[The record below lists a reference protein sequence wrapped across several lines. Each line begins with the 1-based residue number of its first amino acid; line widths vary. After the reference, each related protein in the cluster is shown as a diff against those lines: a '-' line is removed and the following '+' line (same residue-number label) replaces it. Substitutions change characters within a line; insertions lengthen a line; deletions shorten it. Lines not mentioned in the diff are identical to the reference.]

1 MLNLGFSQTHQ
12 QAELISVNDALSEI
26 TEYSSIEEYLDSY
39 GIPDKMSFTDIL
51 FQMVE
56 AVEEMHMHGFAHHDI
71 KPGNFCINNNRV
83 VLGYL

>member
-1 MLNLGFSQTHQ
+1 MLNLGFSKMNQK
-12 QAELISVNDALSEI
+12 AELISVNDALSEI

-51 FQMVE
+51 VQMVE
-56 AVEEMHMHGFAHHDI
+56 AVEEMHMHGFVHHDI

>member
-1 MLNLGFSQTHQ
+1 
-12 QAELISVNDALSEI
+12 
-26 TEYSSIEEYLDSY
+26 
-39 GIPDKMSFTDIL
+39 MSFTEIL